1 MFNREDFRDLCNKA
15 AKERDLSE
23 LVVLEDRMSA
33 MLAEQR
39 EDNSHDINLD

>member
-1 MFNREDFRDLCNKA
+1 MFNREEFRELCMKA
-15 AKERDLSE
+15 AKEQDLSE

-33 MLAEQR
+33 MLAAQR

>member
-1 MFNREDFRDLCNKA
+1 MFNREEFGDLCKKA
-15 AKERDLSE
+15 AKERDFLE

-39 EDNSHDINLD
+39 ADNSHDINLD